1 MKIYI
6 CGKISG
12 LPFGEAVDNFKKA
25 ERELACAY
33 PKAEIANP
41 IEQCKIIAS
50 SYRLPVTIMED
61 WVWCMT
67 ADFRLLVGCT
77 HIAVMHNAGDSVGAR
92 IERAIAR
99 EINLKEIIL

>member
-6 CGKISG
+6 CGQISG
-12 LPFGEAVDNFKKA
+12 LPFGEAAHNFKKA

-33 PKAEIANP
+33 PEAEIVNP
-41 IEQCKIIAS
+41 VEQCKIIAS
-50 SYRLPVTIMED
+50 NYRLPMAIAED

-67 ADFRLLVGCT
+67 ADFRLLIDCT

-99 EINLKEIIL
+99 ELGIPEVVL